1 MISIK
6 SSGYKLF
13 QAMILSSLCVSAMA
27 QMSTN
32 IVGPSKAMALGNAV
46 TADTPGVFAIQY
58 NPAGLAKLD
67 GRQFQL
73 NVANVYMDIDADF
86 IAPPD
91 YNIFG
96 IDGLEIDPTTG
107 KQRDPVANSHSHT
120 NRVAVYLPGFGIQ
133 GLPAGPGVLPTM
145 GFSIKPPGSKLTFG
159 NAFYI
164 PMPVGFVRKKN
175 DPGRYQGAAAAM
187 QRVTYLSPTVAYEI
201 NDEWSVGAGV
211 QFSHQS
217 VAADQWMRAP
227 NMLLG
232 VAEILQDAFN
242 CESGNE
248 PLAPFIALCGGNVG
262 PWDDVGAMS
271 LDLQETLSPTYSLG
285 VMWEPTDWFS
295 WGASYYSHSDMK
307 LKGTFEL
314 NYTKDWSGFW
324 QSFNSSII
332 GAISAAILSL
342 PSGAPREAGN
352 VSMNLTY
359 PQHFKSGIS
368 LKVHPKLT
376 MNVDVGYYDWSTFD
390 ALNLKFDRNLEFLGA
405 ARILSPDNA
414 TNNSLKLPLNWTDEW
429 NVGIGLIH
437 HVTPR
442 LDLRFGADIRDSIT
456 PDDQRSLL
464 GVFGDAIM
472 WGAGFGYQWDRDTVL
487 DAHISYMQS
496 IEQIPAN
503 GSCNLNCDN
512 LTNIIYN
519 PYAGLDVKT
528 SVRFASL
535 GFSFTTKF

>member
-1 MISIK
+1 M
-6 SSGYKLF
+6 G
-13 QAMILSSLCVSAMA
+13 

-32 IVGPSKAMALGNAV
+32 ILGPSKAAALGNAV
-46 TADTPGVFAIQY
+46 TADTPGIFAIQY

-73 NVANVYMDIDADF
+73 NVANAYMDIDADF

-96 IDGLEIDPTTG
+96 IYGLDLDENG
-107 KQRDPVANSHSHT
+107 QQKDPVANSHSHT
-120 NRVAVYLPGFGIQ
+120 NRVAVYLPGHGIQ

-145 GFSIKPPGSKLTFG
+145 GFSVKPPGSKLTFG

-164 PMPVGFVRKKN
+164 PMPVGFVRKKD
-175 DPGRYQGAAAAM
+175 DPGRYMGAAAAM
-187 QRVTYLSPTVAYEI
+187 MRITYLSPTVAYEI

-211 QFSHQS
+211 QFSHQAL
-217 VAADQWMRAP
+217 AADQWMRAP

-262 PWDDVGAMS
+262 PWDDIGAMS

-314 NYTKDWSGFW
+314 NYTENWSGFW
-324 QSFNSSII
+324 QSFNGSII

-359 PQHFKSGIS
+359 PQHFKTGVS
-368 LKVHPKLT
+368 LKVHPKFT

-390 ALNLKFDRNLEFLGA
+390 ALNLQFDRNLEFLGA
-405 ARILSPDNA
+405 AKILSPDNA
-414 TNNSLKLPLNWTDEW
+414 TSNTLSLPLGWTDEW

-442 LDLRFGADIRDSIT
+442 LDLRLGADIRDSIT

-464 GVFGDAIM
+464 GIFGDAIM
-472 WGAGFGYQWDRDTVL
+472 WGAGFGYQWDRDTTL

-496 IEQIPAN
+496 IEYIPAN

>member
-1 MISIK
+1 MISVRRN
-6 SSGYKLF
+6 SCKLL
-13 QAMILSSLCVSAMA
+13 QAIALVSLGMPAVA
-27 QMSTN
+27 QMTTN
-32 IVGPSKAMALGNAV
+32 LTGPSKAMSLGNAV

-58 NPAGLAKLD
+58 NPAGLTKVK
-67 GRQFQL
+67 GRQFQFNLL
-73 NVANVYMDIDADF
+73 NAYMDIDADF
-86 IAPPD
+86 IAPPG
-91 YNIFG
+91 YEIFG
-96 IDGLEIDPTTG
+96 IDGLGYDDQK
-107 KQRDPVANSHSHT
+107 KQQKDWAANNHSHT
-120 NRVAVYLPGFGIQ
+120 NTVAAYIPGYGMQKLPR
-133 GLPAGPGVLPTM
+133 GPGVLPTM
-145 GFSIKPPGSKLTFG
+145 GFSFNAPGSKFTFG
-159 NAFYI
+159 NAFYL
-164 PMPVGFVRKKN
+164 PMFAGFYRDEG
-175 DPGRYQGAAAAM
+175 DPGKYMPKATAM
-187 QRVTYLSPTVAYEI
+187 QRVTYLSPTVGYEI
-201 NDEWSVGAGV
+201 NDDWSVGFGV
-211 QFSHQS
+211 QFSHQAI
-217 VAADQWMRAP
+217 AADQWMRAP

-295 WGASYYSHSDMK
+295 WGASYYSESDMK

-314 NYTKDWSGFW
+314 NYTDDWSGFW
-324 QSFNSSII
+324 QSLNSSII

-390 ALNLKFDRNLEFLGA
+390 ALNLQFDRNLEFLGA
-405 ARILSPDNA
+405 AKILSPDNA
-414 TNNSLKLPLNWTDEW
+414 TSNSLSLPLNWTDEW
-429 NVGIGLIH
+429 NIGIGFEH
-437 HVTPR
+437 HVTSR
-442 LDLRFGADIRDSIT
+442 LDLRVGAEIRDSIT
-456 PDDQRSLL
+456 PKDQRSLL
-464 GVFGDAIM
+464 GVFGDTIL
-472 WGAGFGYQWDRDTVL
+472 WGAGLGYKWDKDSVV
-487 DAHISYMQS
+487 DFHISYLQS
-496 IEQIPAN
+496 VEYIPAN

-528 SVRFASL
+528 SLRFASL
-535 GFSFTTKF
+535 GFSFQTKF

>member
-1 MISIK
+1 M
-6 SSGYKLF
+6 GQLT
-13 QAMILSSLCVSAMA
+13 
-27 QMSTN
+27 TN
-32 IVGPSKAMALGNAV
+32 MTGPSKAMALGSAV

-58 NPAGLAKLD
+58 NPAGLARLE

-73 NVANVYMDIDADF
+73 NVLNAYMDIDADF

-96 IDGLEIDPTTG
+96 IDGLALDKDG
-107 KQRDPVANSHSHT
+107 NQKDPVANQHSHT
-120 NRVAVYLPGFGIQ
+120 NQLAIYIPGYGLQ
-133 GLPAGPGVLPTM
+133 GMPPGPGVLPTM
-145 GFSIKPPGSKLTFG
+145 GISIKPPGSKFTFG

-164 PMPVGFVRKKN
+164 PMAGGYKRQRG
-175 DPGRYQGAAAAM
+175 DPGRYMPQSQAM

-211 QFSHQS
+211 QFSHQAIA
-217 VAADQWMRAP
+217 VDQWMRAP

-262 PWDDVGAMS
+262 PWDDIGALS
-271 LDLQETLSPTYSLG
+271 LDITESLSPTYSLG
-285 VMWEPTDWFS
+285 VMWEPTDWFA
-295 WGASYYSHSDMK
+295 WGASYYSHADMK

-314 NYTKDWSGFW
+314 NYTENWSGFW
-324 QSFNSSII
+324 QSFNGSII

-352 VSMNLTY
+352 VSSDLTY
-359 PQHFKSGIS
+359 PQHFKTGIS

-390 ALNLKFDRNLEFLGA
+390 ALTLKFDRNLEFLGA
-405 ARILSPDNA
+405 AKILSPDNA
-414 TNNSLKLPLNWTDEW
+414 TSNTLRMPLGMTEQW
-429 NVGIGLIH
+429 NLGVGLIH

-442 LDLRFGADIRDSIT
+442 LDLRLGADMRDSAI
-456 PDDQRSLL
+456 PDDQRNIMAP
-464 GVFGDAIM
+464 FGDTIT
-472 WGAGFGYQWDRDTVL
+472 WGAGFGYQWDRDTIL
-487 DAHISYMQS
+487 DAHITYMQS
-496 IEQIPAN
+496 IEYIEAN

-528 SVRFASL
+528 SLRFASL
-535 GFSFTTKF
+535 GFSFQTKF